1 LKKEVLVMRPKF
13 KLRAARPVYVAAGA
27 TLLAIP
33 ATAVALSTG
42 SADAQSALSFNLA
55 RHRIAYGGRVI
66 ATGSA
71 SSVNPGSSL
80 SLQFAPASSNS
91 WRTVATA
98 TVDASGHFRLTT
110 QLRRS
115 GLLRIVTAA
124 GGSVS
129 NALDTSSTAT
139 TTGVAPSGA
148 LPITVG
154 ARLLVTKHGRDVLA
168 GQHAVVVGKLL
179 PGAARRRVRLE
190 VGLGHG
196 RWRTLASTRTGPAG
210 GFRFGYPAASTGQQR
225 LFVGF
230 AGDRQNAKTIA
241 PAGVLTVY
249 RMSLASWYSDGGN
262 TACGFHSYYGV
273 ANKWLPCG
281 TKVAFHYGGRTVTAV
296 VDDRGPF
303 VGGREWD
310 LNQNTAGALGFG
322 GVDTV
327 WSSI

>member
-1 LKKEVLVMRPKF
+1 LRPKF

-27 TLLAIP
+27 ALVAIQT
-33 ATAVALSTG
+33 TAVALSTG
-42 SADAQSALSFNLA
+42 SADAQSALSFELA
-55 RHRIAYGGRVI
+55 AHRIAYGGKVI

-91 WRTVATA
+91 WREVAAA
-98 TVDASGHFRLTT
+98 TVDASGHFRFAT

-124 GGSVS
+124 GSSVT
-129 NALDTSSTAT
+129 NALDSSPAT
-139 TTGVAPSGA
+139 TTNGVALSGA
-148 LPITVG
+148 QPITVG
-154 ARLLVTKHGRDVLA
+154 ARLLVHRHRRDLLG
-168 GQHAVVVGKLL
+168 GQRAVVVGKLL

-196 RWRTLASTRTGPAG
+196 RWRTLASTRTGAAG
-210 GFRFGYPAASTGQQR
+210 GFRFGYPATSPGHQR

-230 AGDRQNAKTIA
+230 AGDRQNAQAIA

-249 RMSLASWYSDGGN
+249 RQSLASWYSDGGN
-262 TACGFHSYYGV
+262 TACGFHAYYGV
-273 ANKWLPCG
+273 ANRSLPCG

-303 VGGREWD
+303 AGGREWD
-310 LNQNTAGALGFG
+310 LNQNAAGALGFG